1 MVRLIPGANFTEPTP
16 GRYEVQSGDS
26 MILTERSVKEPLGL
40 DQAMLDGNK
49 KKKRVRRVSNLSL
62 NLVEEDKQNR
72 SSLFKS
78 KSDSL

>member
-1 MVRLIPGANFTEPTP
+1 MV
-16 GRYEVQSGDS
+16 
-26 MILTERSVKEPLGL
+26 LTERSVKEPLGL
-40 DQAMLDGNK
+40 DQAMLEGNK

-62 NLVEEDKQNR
+62 NLAEEDNQQNR